1 MFYNIIKFILK
12 PLFNLLYSV
21 KIEGL
26 DNLPQDDGY
35 IVCGNH
41 AKAIDPILIAA
52 NLPKKVN
59 FMAKSEL
66 FSNRFFGYILSN
78 LGAYPV
84 KRGQAD
90 LKSIKISLKLL
101 QEKQNIGIFPEGTRN
116 KTGELKAEPGIAM
129 LAIKSKCPIVP
140 ISINTNYKFFNK
152 TIIRVGKTI
161 FLDKY
166 FDLKLKNEDYTNIS
180 IDIMKTI
187 RNYGWYYENNFG

>member
-187 RNYGWYYENNFG
+187 RNYG

>member
-1 MFYNIIKFILK
+1 MLYNIAKIILK

-21 KIEGL
+21 KVEGL

-41 AKAIDPILIAA
+41 AKAIDPILIGI
-52 NLPKKVN
+52 NLPNKVN

-66 FSNRFFGYILSN
+66 FSNRLIGYVLSK
-78 LGAYPV
+78 LGAFPV

-90 LKSIKISLKLL
+90 LKSIKTSLKLL

-116 KTGELKAEPGIAM
+116 KTGELIAEPGIAM

-140 ISINTNYKFFNK
+140 VSINTNYKLFNK
-152 TIIRVGKTI
+152 TTIKVGKTI
-161 FLDKY
+161 FLDEY
-166 FDLKLKNEDYTNIS
+166 FDSKLKNEDYTNIS
-180 IDIMKTI
+180 IDIMRKI
-187 RNYGWYYENNFG
+187 RNYR